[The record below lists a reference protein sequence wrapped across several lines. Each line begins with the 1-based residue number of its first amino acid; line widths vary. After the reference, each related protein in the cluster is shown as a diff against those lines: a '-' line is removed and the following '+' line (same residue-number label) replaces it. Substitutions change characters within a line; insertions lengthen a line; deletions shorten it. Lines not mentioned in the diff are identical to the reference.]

1 MAVNVLVKIYTES
14 KAKVISMYYLRCT
27 LPTEDAMELG
37 NECISKDIHKNLN
50 KKNKK
55 SSHVLIKVYIF
66 SLDGCGFWKRVSL
79 PRIFL
84 PIHFLEFASDG
95 FGLRQTYK
103 KHQQNCALSSTLTM
117 PLVSNNP

>member
-1 MAVNVLVKIYTES
+1 
-14 KAKVISMYYLRCT
+14 MYYLRCT

-66 SLDGCGFWKRVSL
+66 SLDGCGLGEISIKKKEIKAFMYSL
-79 PRIFL
+79 IY
-84 PIHFLEFASDG
+84 
-95 FGLRQTYK
+95 TYK
-103 KHQQNCALSSTLTM
+103 SKYLGH
-117 PLVSNNP
+117 